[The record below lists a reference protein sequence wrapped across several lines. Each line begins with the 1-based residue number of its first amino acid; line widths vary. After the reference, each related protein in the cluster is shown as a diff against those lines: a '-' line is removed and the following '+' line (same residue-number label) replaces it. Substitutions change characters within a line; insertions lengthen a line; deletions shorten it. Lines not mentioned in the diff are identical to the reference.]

1 MVFNKSY
8 LKTTLLYTL
17 FNLLIFFTMLN
28 TIGNHFTRNILIIAG
43 FTGIQFLLNIFSYR
57 QVGIKMMSLTGV
69 FTLLN
74 YAFHLAQP
82 FIMLIAPKYDFAF
95 DASTA
100 VSNSI
105 YIESLV
111 YSSLIIMAV
120 SVGAMLY
127 RSACTKKEYENTSI
141 HPNERILR
149 DDNLFRMGT
158 YIFIFTFPLEAY
170 LMISRLLTALRGG
183 YLDTFNVELGG
194 IPAFLATFSIVGVI
208 MMILGSKENMQR
220 GWMIYLAYVFFYAIA
235 MLSGGRM
242 WQIIKILLV
251 TIYFV
256 KTYDIKFTKKNIF
269 WLMMLAYFGSGF
281 LAAIADFRSYDFS
294 NNSFI
299 QEAFVNVFQNN
310 PVIGILDEFGGTV
323 YTVGLVMERIPT
335 SMNFSW
341 GSQFITGFVSL
352 LPNISDSVTQIVN
365 DTNYVLQ
372 LNVPAI
378 GGSFIGELYYS
389 FHYFGVIFALFVG
402 MLSQYITEKIE
413 QGMAKKDYTFI
424 IYSLLFQYSL
434 ISWVRGSSPTFYRN
448 TIYSMILIYFI
459 NNVLFSN
466 NRKVFSENSIK

>member
-1 MVFNKSY
+1 
-8 LKTTLLYTL
+8 
-17 FNLLIFFTMLN
+17 MLN

-120 SVGAMLY
+120 SVGAMIY
-127 RSACTKKEYENTSI
+127 RSTSTKKEFGSI
-141 HPNERILR
+141 PFHSTELVLQ
-149 DDNLFRMGT
+149 DANLFRMGT

-220 GWMIYLAYVFFYAIA
+220 GWMIYLAYVFFYTIA

-269 WLMMLAYFGSGF
+269 WLLVIVYFGSGF

-294 NNSFI
+294 NISFI
-299 QEAFVNVFQNN
+299 QEVFVNVFQNN
-310 PVIGILDEFGGTV
+310 PILGILDEFGATV
-323 YTVGLVMERIPT
+323 YTLGLVMNRLPG
-335 SMNFSW
+335 SMSFSW
-341 GSQFITGFVSL
+341 GSQFITGFVNL
-352 LPNISDSVTQIVN
+352 LPNISDSVTQMVN

-413 QGMAKKDYTFI
+413 QGMANKDYTFI
-424 IYSLLFQYSL
+424 IYSLLFQYSF